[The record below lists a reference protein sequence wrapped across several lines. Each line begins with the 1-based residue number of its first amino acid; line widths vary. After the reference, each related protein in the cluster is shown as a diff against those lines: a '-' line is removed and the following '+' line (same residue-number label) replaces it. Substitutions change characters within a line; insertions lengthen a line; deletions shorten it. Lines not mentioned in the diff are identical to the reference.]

1 MGEGREEDL
10 GNAQLARVLGGESMW
25 VLLRKAG
32 YGTGEHLE
40 LTALAAA
47 SILWVCVQF
56 SSDFVCFGRI
66 WFLGLRGWAGQAFGL
81 AVLVEWFWTLFMGRS
96 PLKANSNGSLKNSEN
111 FHKW

>member
-1 MGEGREEDL
+1 MGEEREEDV
-10 GNAQLARVLGGESMW
+10 GNVQLARVLGGESMW

-40 LTALAAA
+40 LTALAVA

-66 WFLGLRGWAGQAFGL
+66 GLVSWAGQAFGL
-81 AVLVEWFWTLFMGRS
+81 AVLC
-96 PLKANSNGSLKNSEN
+96 
-111 FHKW
+111 